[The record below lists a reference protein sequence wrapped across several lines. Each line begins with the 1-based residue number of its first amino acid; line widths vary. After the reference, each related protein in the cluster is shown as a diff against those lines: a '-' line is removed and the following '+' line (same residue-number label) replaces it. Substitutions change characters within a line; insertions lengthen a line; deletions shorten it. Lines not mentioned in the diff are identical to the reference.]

1 MPSMTLLKNTF
12 KKPASRLRNRLARG
26 TVAVQENEDGLAAIE
41 FALLAPLLITMYFG
55 LAEVASAISVN
66 RAVSHSTNVAGDL
79 ATQVADIEKEDLEDL
94 MTATLRVMAIPEPQK
109 VTIQLDSWTRDSAG
123 KDILVG
129 SATMNGGAS
138 KLPSFN
144 VAKVDKTLLNENSG
158 IVVAR
163 VAYDYSPFKA
173 MFFDSD
179 ITMSESFVLKPRR
192 SSSVTFDGTTGKKFT
207 CSSNGTSVKCG

>member
-1 MPSMTLLKNTF
+1 MSLRTKLKTHF
-12 KKPASRLRNRLARG
+12 RKPVSRLKTRLSGSA
-26 TVAVQENEDGLAAIE
+26 ASLQKNEDGLAAIE

-66 RAVSHSTNVAGDL
+66 RAVSHATNVAGDL
-79 ATQVADIEKEDLEDL
+79 ATQSTDIDKENLEDVL
-94 MTATLRVMAIPEPQK
+94 TATLRVMAIPEPQK
-109 VTIQLDSWTRDSAG
+109 VTIQLDSWSRDVSG
-123 KDILVG
+123 KDVLVG
-129 SATMNGGAS
+129 SATMNAGAS

-163 VAYDYSPFKA
+163 VSYNYSPFKA

-192 SSSVTFDGTTGKKFT
+192 SSNVTFDGTAGKKFT
-207 CSSNGTSVKCG
+207 CSSNGTTAKCG